1 MRIALSTL
9 KATMNKNLW
18 LLATCQSLMMTNNA
32 LLVTASALVGMLLA
46 ENISLATLPLAL
58 QFCATMLA
66 SIPAAF
72 IMNRFGRRFGFML
85 GSVIGLIGGVVATN
99 AIFQTD
105 FWLFCTGTFL
115 IGAFNG
121 FGNYYR
127 FAAVDVVTD
136 RMKSRAISYVMAG
149 GVIAAIF
156 GPNIASWTHDSIA
169 GVEFAGSYI
178 VICLLYIVSFIVLSF
193 VHVPVAQTIHQ
204 EEQATRPLLILVKQP
219 AFFVAVLSGMFS
231 YAVMSLVMTATPLSM
246 SHHHSLS
253 DTAFVIQ
260 WHVLGMF
267 APSFFT
273 GKLISRYGVINIM
286 LVGVVLLMF
295 AVIGNLQGI
304 TLLHYWF
311 ALLCLGVGWNFLF
324 IGATDL
330 LTYTYNES
338 EKAKAQAFNDFWVF
352 GTVTLA
358 ALTAGYLQHNYGW
371 EIVNLGVAPLI
382 VGILITLLWIKIKHK
397 SYLNKLFEQLELLE
411 EVSIQK

>member
-1 MRIALSTL
+1 
-9 KATMNKNLW
+9 MNKNLW
-18 LLATCQSLMMTNNA
+18 LLAACQSLMMTNNA
-32 LLVTASALVGMLLA
+32 LLITASALVGMLLA
-46 ENISLATLPLAL
+46 EDISFATLPLAL
-58 QFCATMLA
+58 QFFATMLA
-66 SIPAAF
+66 SVPASLV
-72 IMNRFGRRFGFML
+72 MKKYGRRFGFML
-85 GSVIGLIGGVVATN
+85 GSIIGLSGGVIATN
-99 AIFQTD
+99 AIFQAD
-105 FWLFCTGTFL
+105 FWLFCFGTLL

-121 FGNYYR
+121 FGNFYR
-127 FAAVDVVTD
+127 FAAVDVVKET
-136 RMKSRAISYVMAG
+136 MKSRAISYVMAG
-149 GVIAAIF
+149 GVVAAIF
-156 GPNIASWTHDSIA
+156 GPNIASWTHDAIVNA
-169 GVEFAGSYI
+169 EFAGSYI
-178 VICLLYIVSFIVLSF
+178 VICVLYILSFIVLSF
-193 VHVPVAQTIHQ
+193 VRIPAVHT
-204 EEQATRPLLILVKQP
+204 EQHKTQSARSLPTLVKQP
-219 AFFVAVLSGMFS
+219 AFFVAVSCGMLS

-286 LVGVVLLMF
+286 LVGAILLVA

-304 TLLHYWF
+304 SLWHYWF

-371 EIVNLGVAPLI
+371 ETVNLGVLPLI
-382 VGILITLLWIKIKHK
+382 ASIFILLAWVKFKCKTYLHTLL
-397 SYLNKLFEQLELLE
+397 YRP
-411 EVSIQK
+411 VSLDESSAGLQ